1 VRDRSNYN
9 NGFDNTFN
17 ATGGVAAYLDDFC
30 DQQCVNTANPKK
42 YRECAS
48 YGNRF
53 AYNTIY
59 TGTFW
64 DLIPPGETN
73 ARRRPLLD
81 PQRTGAPAH
90 RGKQKLSARGDDR
103 EAVVR
108 AMTARAG

>member
-9 NGFDNTFN
+9 NVFDNTFN

-64 DLIPPGETN
+64 DLIGPGRPTPAAPL
-73 ARRRPLLD
+73 ARSPKDRCGCTPRATRAGRRV
-81 PQRTGAPAH
+81 T
-90 RGKQKLSARGDDR
+90 
-103 EAVVR
+103 
-108 AMTARAG
+108 TARP